1 MQASQ
6 SLGSAL
12 TAVPIIGQSDQE
24 KNHTRPIRCG
34 VQLPTIQTPLP
45 YTAQEFEQ
53 LDDDISTA
61 EKTYLDYMLLGRY
74 PEGPFF
80 DELKPCEQHK
90 AMDSLISNLIDNRQ
104 FIALNELLH
113 ECDPL
118 FFLNI
123 KPHNF
128 SSDLFSQFLRTVS
141 ETQPGLRQLMFVV
154 PMSIGLP
161 SDFSEKAETIS
172 DFILRSPR
180 IEKFNIVG
188 VDDRL
193 SPKILDAVT
202 TVGNATSID
211 FHFRDN
217 LSDVAGEKLRQMI
230 SHCGNL
236 QSVYLKGPRLSEE
249 KSAEILHALRH
260 CPKLTELSL
269 YKWPFE
275 GKKTWGEL
283 QLLIQQSTTL
293 ENFKCSD
300 WFSKQR
306 NVSTTNYTERLDTFS
321 LSIAANKSLKSL
333 SLGPLLTMG
342 RYDYIVSLI
351 RALQKQPTIES
362 LEFGGE
368 DFSAIDGKEGLE
380 LLADL
385 VEKNQRI
392 IEIKGLDTSRVS
404 CPDNLYRFIS
414 PLEQQCATADKLL
427 GDRLARNRAIA
438 SGNLA
443 KIFSKAFFPP
453 TGAPIGSNHIGDPG
467 LYLTEHILRLSPSLP
482 SFEKKMIE
490 IALSVDET
498 AKHEQAEALDL
509 KHPGLPASS
518 ST

>member
-1 MQASQ
+1 M
-6 SLGSAL
+6 
-12 TAVPIIGQSDQE
+12 IGQTDQE

-45 YTAQEFEQ
+45 YTTKEFEQ
-53 LDDDISTA
+53 LDDDISPA
-61 EKTYLDYMLLGRY
+61 DKTYLEYMLFGRY

-80 DELKPCEQHK
+80 DGLKPSEPHK
-90 AMDSLISNLIDNRQ
+90 EMDSLISNLIDNRQ

-123 KPHNF
+123 KPHSF
-128 SSDLFSQFLRTVS
+128 SPDLFSQFLRTVS

-154 PMSIGLP
+154 PMSLGLP
-161 SDFSEKAETIS
+161 SNFSEKAETIS
-172 DFILRSPR
+172 DFIVRSPG
-180 IEKFNIVG
+180 IERFNIVG
-188 VDDRL
+188 VDDRF
-193 SPKILDAVT
+193 SPKILDAIT
-202 TVGNATSID
+202 TAGNATSID
-211 FHFRDN
+211 FNFRDN
-217 LSDVAGEKLRQMI
+217 PSDVAGEKLRQMI

-249 KSAEILHALRH
+249 KSAEILHALRN
-260 CPKLTELSL
+260 CPKLTELSF
-269 YKWPFE
+269 YKWSLE

-283 QLLIQQSTTL
+283 QLLIQQSTRL
-293 ENFKCSD
+293 ENFTCSD
-300 WFSKQR
+300 WFSKPN
-306 NVSTTNYTERLDTFS
+306 NVSYDKYIERLDTFS

-392 IEIKGLDTSRVS
+392 IEIKGLDTSRVK

-414 PLEQQCATADKLL
+414 PLEQQCATAEKLL
-427 GDRLARNRAIA
+427 ADRLARNRAIA

-443 KIFSKAFFPP
+443 RIFSQAFFPSA
-453 TGAPIGSNHIGDPG
+453 GAPVGSNHIGDPG
-467 LYLTEHILRLSPSLP
+467 LYLTDYILRLSPNLP
-482 SFEKKMIE
+482 SFEKEMVE
-490 IALSVDET
+490 IALTVDET
-498 AKHEQAEALDL
+498 AKREQTEALEI
-509 KHPGLPASS
+509 KNPGPPASS

>member
-12 TAVPIIGQSDQE
+12 TAVPMIGQPDQE

-45 YTAQEFEQ
+45 YTAKEFEQ
-53 LDDDISTA
+53 LDDDISNA
-61 EKTYLDYMLLGRY
+61 EKTYLEYMLLGQY

-80 DELKPCEQHK
+80 DDLKPCEQHK
-90 AMDSLISNLIDNRQ
+90 AMDSLVNKLIDNGQ
-104 FIALNELLH
+104 FTALNELLH

-118 FFLNI
+118 YSLNI
-123 KPHNF
+123 KPYSF
-128 SSDLFSQFLRTVS
+128 SPDLFSHFLRTIS
-141 ETQPGLRQLMFVV
+141 ETQPDLRQLMFVV

-172 DFILRSPR
+172 DFILRSHR
-180 IEKFNIVG
+180 IDKFNIVG
-188 VDDRL
+188 VDNRF
-193 SPKILDAVT
+193 SPKILDAIT

-211 FHFRDN
+211 FHFREK

-230 SHCGNL
+230 SRCGNL

-249 KSAEILHALRH
+249 KSAEILHALRN
-260 CPKLTELSL
+260 CPKLTELSFS
-269 YKWPFE
+269 KWPLE
-275 GKKTWGEL
+275 GGKTWGEL

-300 WFSKQR
+300 WFSKQSD
-306 NVSTTNYTERLDTFS
+306 VSTTNYTERLDAFS
-321 LSIAANKSLKSL
+321 LGIAANKSLKSL
-333 SLGPLLTMG
+333 SLGPLLTMD

-414 PLEQQCATADKLL
+414 SLERQCATAEKLL

-443 KIFSKAFFPP
+443 WTFRQAFFPSP
-453 TGAPIGSNHIGDPG
+453 GAPVGSNHIGDPG
-467 LYLTEHILRLSPSLP
+467 LYLAEHILRLSPDLP
-482 SFEKKMIE
+482 SFEKEMVE
-490 IALSVDET
+490 IALTIDET
-498 AKHEQAEALDL
+498 AKHEQAGTLET
-509 KHPGLPASS
+509 KNPSLPASS

>member
-1 MQASQ
+1 MQATQ
-6 SLGSAL
+6 FLGSAL
-12 TAVPIIGQSDQE
+12 TAAPMIGQSDQDM
-24 KNHTRPIRCG
+24 KHTRPIRCG
-34 VQLPTIQTPLP
+34 AQLPTIQTPLP
-45 YTAQEFEQ
+45 YTARELEQ
-53 LDDDISTA
+53 LEDDISTA
-61 EKTYLDYMLLGRY
+61 EKTYFEYMLFGRY

-80 DELKPCEQHK
+80 DGLKPSEPHK
-90 AMDSLISNLIDNRQ
+90 EMDSLISKLIDNGQ

-118 FFLNI
+118 YCLNI
-123 KPHNF
+123 KPYSF
-128 SSDLFSQFLRTVS
+128 TTDLFSQFLRTVS
-141 ETQPGLRQLMFVV
+141 ETQASLRQLMFVV

-188 VDDRL
+188 VDDRF
-193 SPKILDAVT
+193 SPKIIDAIT

-217 LSDVAGEKLRQMI
+217 LSDVAGESLRQMI

-236 QSVYLKGPRLSEE
+236 QTVYLKGPRFSEE
-249 KSAEILHALRH
+249 KSTEILHALRNS
-260 CPKLTELSL
+260 PRLTELSI
-269 YKWPFE
+269 YKWSLE

-283 QLLIQQSTTL
+283 QLLMQQSTTL
-293 ENFKCSD
+293 ENFTCYD

-306 NVSTTNYTERLDTFS
+306 NVSITNYTERLDIFS
-321 LSIAANKSLKSL
+321 LGIAANKSLKSL

-342 RYDYIVSLI
+342 RYDHIVSLI

-368 DFSAIDGKEGLE
+368 DFTAIDGKEGLE

-392 IEIKGLDTSRVS
+392 IEIKGLDTSQVS

-414 PLEQQCATADKLL
+414 PLEQQCAIAEKLL

-443 KIFSKAFFPP
+443 RIFSQAFFPSP
-453 TGAPIGSNHIGDPG
+453 GAPLGSNHIGDPG
-467 LYLTEHILRLSPSLP
+467 LYLTEYVLRLSPNLT
-482 SFEKKMIE
+482 SFEKEMVE
-490 IALSVDET
+490 IALTVDET
-498 AKHEQAEALDL
+498 AKHEQTEALEI
-509 KHPGLPASS
+509 KNPGPPASS